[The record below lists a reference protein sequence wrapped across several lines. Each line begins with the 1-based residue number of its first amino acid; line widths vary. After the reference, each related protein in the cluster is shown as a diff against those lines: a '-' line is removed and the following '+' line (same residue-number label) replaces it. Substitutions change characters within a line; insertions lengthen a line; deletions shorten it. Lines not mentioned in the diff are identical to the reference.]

1 VSAVGRT
8 ERTDTAAR
16 HPDPG
21 ASSRRLLA
29 VMVLVL
35 CLAGLGVVTLGAAAD
50 RGPGPV
56 WAGET
61 VTEYGFDPPREAYG
75 EPDWATREEP
85 TRPPDPEGPDTG
97 LIIALAV
104 LGVVL
109 LALVAWVVHGLRRLA
124 RPPAELAPPAD
135 ADELSVA
142 QARSALEEARE
153 SLSTVMDAHDA
164 VIAAWLALERAIAEA
179 GVRRDP
185 SRTTLEFVTAVLAD
199 LDLDRAALDELAALY
214 RRALFDPEPLRE
226 EARDRARTLL
236 DRLTADLRGEGG
248 PSGRGARRDADRRR
262 DEGAR

>member
-109 LALVAWVVHGLRRLA
+109 LALVAWVVHRLRRLA

-164 VIAAWLALERAIAEA
+164 V
-179 GVRRDP
+179 
-185 SRTTLEFVTAVLAD
+185 TTLEFVTAVLAD